1 MTTPAGGGGGGLE
14 ITIRDIYDALMRL
27 TGQVQASLST
37 GENLKRTADDHE
49 QRLRIVEGGAG
60 AGVEVA
66 RDVADHEG
74 RLRAVENWQRALP
87 LTALISVAALGTAL
101 AGALW
106 GK

>member
-1 MTTPAGGGGGGLE
+1 MTPPPGGSGLE

-27 TGQVQASLST
+27 TGQVQASLAT
-37 GENLKRTADDHE
+37 GETLKRTADDHE
-49 QRLRIVEGGAG
+49 LRLRNIEDKTGAG
-60 AGVEVA
+60 AEVA
-66 RDVADHEG
+66 RDVSDHET
-74 RLRAVENWQRALP
+74 RLRVVENWQRALP